1 MNTLDQFEPKNN
13 LSAIF
18 EKIQEIPTKSNDGD
32 YIYRGEPK
40 RYQKV
45 SSSLILRGGILWGS
59 ESGQLSQLSSKVQ
72 STYNARVESVSLF
85 PLTK

>member
-1 MNTLDQFEPKNN
+1 MNTLDQSEPKNN

-18 EKIQEIPTKSNDGD
+18 KKIQEIPAKSNDGD

-45 SSSLILRGGILWGS
+45 SSSLM
-59 ESGQLSQLSSKVQ
+59 
-72 STYNARVESVSLF
+72 
-85 PLTK
+85 